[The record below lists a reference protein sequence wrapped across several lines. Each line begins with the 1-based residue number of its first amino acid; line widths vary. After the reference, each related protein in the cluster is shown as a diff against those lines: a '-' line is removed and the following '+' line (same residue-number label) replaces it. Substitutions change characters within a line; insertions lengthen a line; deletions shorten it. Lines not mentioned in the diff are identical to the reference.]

1 MQPFW
6 ITGLVPATFTPMHD
20 DGSLNL
26 TPVGATVDRLVAQGV
41 SALFVCGS
49 TGESASLTTA
59 ERQATLEAFVTAAA
73 GRLPVIAHVGHTS
86 LADARALASHAQQA
100 GAAAIAALPPFY
112 VKPAS
117 VKVLVDCMAEI
128 ASAAPNLPF
137 YYYHIPGLSGV
148 NLDMVEFLR
157 QGAERIPTLTGIK
170 YSSPTLYELQ
180 ACIAFAGGRFN
191 ILFGVDEMLLSG
203 LAAGAHGAVG
213 STFNFAAPLYNEII
227 RGLAT
232 GELAHA
238 QGLQLLSAQM
248 VLKVIGKYRPMP
260 GLKAMMSFVGPT
272 YGPARLPQVALSPA
286 EIAAL
291 RDDMAGLGIVEWM
304 SR

>member
-1 MQPFW
+1 MTPFW

-26 TPVGATVDRLVAQGV
+26 APVGATVDRLTAQRV

-49 TGESASLTTA
+49 SGEGASLTTA

-86 LADARALASHAQQA
+86 LADARALASHAQQV

-128 ASAAPNLPF
+128 ASAAPDLPF

-157 QGAERIPTLTGIK
+157 QGGERIPTLTGIK
-170 YSSPTLYELQ
+170 YSSPTLYEMQ
-180 ACIAFAGGRFN
+180 ACVDFDGGRFN

-213 STFNFAAPLYNEII
+213 STFNFAAPLYHEII
-227 RGLAT
+227 WAFEADDLSAARR
-232 GELAHA
+232 
-238 QGLQLLSAQM
+238 LQLLSAQM
-248 VLKVIGKYRPMP
+248 VRTVVGGYRPLP
-260 GLKAMMSFVGPT
+260 GLKAILGFAGPS
-272 YGPARLPQVALSPA
+272 YGPSRLPQVALSPA
-286 EIAAL
+286 EIASL
-291 RDDMAGLGIVEWM
+291 RADLAELGFLEWVQQ
-304 SR
+304 